1 VTPAAD
7 AWQRAWR
14 ALRAAPAPGLLAE
27 LESRYREAHRAYHT
41 LQHLDECFARLAEA
55 ESLAERL
62 AEVQIALWFHDAV
75 YDTRASDDEETS
87 ARWARESL
95 EAAGAPGEAAGRVA
109 ELVLATKHAAV
120 PAGRDAQL
128 LVDVDLSIL
137 GADEARF
144 DEYEAQVR
152 REYEWVAE
160 NAFRAGRARVL
171 ESFLARPAIFA
182 TRWFAE
188 RLEERAR
195 RNLRRSLR
203 ALGAP

>member
-1 VTPAAD
+1 VSRAAD
-7 AWQRAWR
+7 AWHGAWR
-14 ALRAAPAPGLLAE
+14 ALRVAPAPGLHVE
-27 LESRYREAHRAYHT
+27 LESRYREPHRAYHT

-55 ESLAERL
+55 EALAERL
-62 AEVQIALWFHDAV
+62 AEVRIALWFHDAV
-75 YDTRASDDEETS
+75 YDTRAADNEQAS

-95 EAAGAPGEAAGRVA
+95 EAAAAPVDAAARVA
-109 ELVLATKHAAV
+109 ELVLATQHAAV

-152 REYEWVAE
+152 REYDWVPEA
-160 NAFRAGRARVL
+160 AFRAGRTRVL

-182 TRWFAE
+182 TPWFAG

-195 RNLRRSLR
+195 RNLGRALR
-203 ALGAP
+203 ALGA